1 MLSDFNIMELIPR
14 VTINLIL
21 NSHISQYPADFYFL
35 WFPAQTIEGNPFS
48 SAKELSKADPSA
60 CRLEK
65 VSKTP
70 LILHIYLSIRGSLEL
85 FQPSYF
91 LTAVFF
97 ILMNC

>member
-14 VTINLIL
+14 VTISFIL
-21 NSHISQYPADFYFL
+21 NSLIRQYPADFYFL
-35 WFPAQTIEGNPFS
+35 YIPVQIIGGNPFS

-60 CRLEK
+60 GRPEE
-65 VSKTP
+65 VSKMP
-70 LILHIYLSIRGSLEL
+70 LILHIYLSIRGTLQL